1 MILFRTFVIL
11 HRPQVTINPAS
22 HPALHKFL
30 KYVVG
35 FDSVDDESKPENKG
49 PKPRS
54 AKADQVSPRAMP
66 ASKVMSERMG
76 QK

>member
-11 HRPQVTINPAS
+11 HRPPQVTINPAS

-35 FDSVDDESKPENKG
+35 FDSVDDESKPESSWFDRDT
-49 PKPRS
+49 PTP
-54 AKADQVSPRAMP
+54 DQV
-66 ASKVMSERMG
+66 
-76 QK
+76 